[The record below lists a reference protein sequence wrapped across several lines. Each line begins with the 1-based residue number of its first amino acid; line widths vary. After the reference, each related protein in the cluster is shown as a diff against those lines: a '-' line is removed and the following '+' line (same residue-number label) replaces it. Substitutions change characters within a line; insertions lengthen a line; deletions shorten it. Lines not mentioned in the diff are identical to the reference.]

1 MDVTKDFRKLV
12 TQETAKRQ
20 SDVPKTEKDT
30 GRFDILPPR
39 RPDFTQ
45 PAKNA
50 FLAEAYIIAK
60 HLQSLRVRI
69 VEVRPAYLNLQSR
82 KHSRRPAAS
91 AAAGDDSLGGLGRL
105 GAARL
110 SDPERD
116 EIDRGIKLAIKQMLN
131 KIHSLGQLADATL
144 EKISHE
150 ENEKTD
156 SAKVLLKR
164 LVGALDPRNASRQPD
179 RAADGSVLSL
189 SLSKHDLVAAHQSS
203 VIWWLNS
210 LLQKTNKIHAE
221 MQEVY
226 LRQKLERQRGL
237 LSRQQQQQLAGT
249 TNTTGGTAT
258 ESEQAEKDQ
267 EEMLSHLSQ
276 QELKM
281 LQEENRTMLNEFESA
296 LDQVRETQR
305 SLVEISTLQT
315 QLANE
320 LNTQMQQT
328 ERLYSEAVGALDAVS
343 QGNEYLVSARKHQ
356 AGARKWV
363 LIMFVV
369 LSFVL
374 LFLDWFD

>member
-1 MDVTKDFRKLV
+1 MDITKDFRKLV
-12 TQETAKRQ
+12 TQETAERQ
-20 SDVPKTEKDT
+20 KDLPKSEKDT

-50 FLAEAYIIAK
+50 FMAEAYIIAK
-60 HLQSLRVRI
+60 HIQSLRVQI
-69 VEVRPAYLNLQSR
+69 VEVRPAYLNLQQSR
-82 KHSRRPAAS
+82 QHRA
-91 AAAGDDSLGGLGRL
+91 GLGRH

-116 EIDRGIKLAIKQMLN
+116 EIDQGIKLAIKQMLS
-131 KIHSLGQLADATL
+131 KIQSLGQLADATL
-144 EKISHE
+144 DKISDKE
-150 ENEKTD
+150 GEKAD
-156 SAKVLLKR
+156 SARVLLKR
-164 LVGALDPRNASRQPD
+164 LVGALDPRNAGKQSD
-179 RAADGSVLSL
+179 STADGSVLPL
-189 SLSKHDLVAAHQSS
+189 ALSKRDIVAAHQSS

-210 LLQKTNKIHAE
+210 LLQKTNKVHAE
-221 MQEVY
+221 MQELY

-237 LSRQQQQQLAGT
+237 VSRQQQQQQQQQKDVSPIKSGEAGR
-249 TNTTGGTAT
+249 AD
-258 ESEQAEKDQ
+258 SEQAQKDQ

-276 QELKM
+276 QELQM
-281 LQEENRTMLNEFESA
+281 LQEENRSMLNQFESA

-320 LNTQMQQT
+320 LNAQMQQT
-328 ERLYSEAVGALDAVS
+328 ERLYNEAVGSLDAVG

-356 AGARKWV
+356 SGARKWV
-363 LIMFVV
+363 LIVFVV